1 MNVVGV
7 NRHVPREGAGVMGL
21 PRAVRDLGAGAV
33 REGLAAAAL
42 IYVPP
47 LHPIVRTSPLAGDPR
62 HFPVCGLGRRRTK
75 ALAPRR

>member
-7 NRHVPREGAGVMGL
+7 NRHVPQEGTGVMDL

-47 LHPIVRTSPLAGDPR
+47 LHPIVHTSPLAGASWRSSPLSR
-62 HFPVCGLGRRRTK
+62 LWSG
-75 ALAPRR
+75 APTN